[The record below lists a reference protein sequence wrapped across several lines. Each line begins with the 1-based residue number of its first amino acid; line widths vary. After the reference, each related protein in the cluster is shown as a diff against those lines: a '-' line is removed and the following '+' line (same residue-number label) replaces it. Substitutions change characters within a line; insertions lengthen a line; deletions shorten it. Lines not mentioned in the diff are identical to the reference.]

1 MGPDEREAF
10 KSGVLQRLIQP
21 IEDASGNRNV
31 AQNIIG
37 SEAWRDKLS
46 AILPPRQ
53 YRVIKNALEREAEL
67 FSKTSGIT
75 GQSATANRL
84 AARERLNSLID
95 QGDIE
100 GAAVELM
107 SYPSGWARMAVRA
120 LGKAANLSDRD
131 AVYAKLA
138 NMLKQKDKAGIASLV
153 KGLTDREEA
162 IRAGAARRAAVETR
176 GLRTAA
182 APIGH
187 RATTAGVRKG
197 FEGRRV
203 AWRSWPRCCRGCNRA
218 DAARSGSGARSHCS
232 RP

>member
-1 MGPDEREAF
+1 MRPQEVAKAWAAMGPDEREAF

-182 APIGH
+182 APIGP
-187 RATTAGVRKG
+187 AGDVEKPKEEEPEELVIPNFG
-197 FEGRRV
+197 GESLEPG
-203 AWRSWPRCCRGCNRA
+203 PGMQ
-218 DAARSGSGARSHCS
+218 
-232 RP
+232 